1 MGLFIQNR
9 SLLYKTTE
17 SVLVPEGVYEAELV
31 GVKDFSNAFGQ
42 RVGLV
47 FKIASGQH
55 EGVELMESA
64 AVSTSPRGK
73 LAELMRGIGRSAGSP
88 VELAKLVGQHCQ
100 IAVKHESNK
109 VGKRY
114 AAITQTFR

>member
-1 MGLFIQNR
+1 MGISIQNR
-9 SLLYKTTE
+9 SVLYKTPE
-17 SVLVPEGVYEAELV
+17 PVLVPEGVYEAKLV
-31 GVKDFSNAFGQ
+31 EVKEFSNAFGN

-47 FKIASGQH
+47 FRITTGQH

-64 AVSTSPRGK
+64 TASTSPRGK
-73 LAELMRGIGRSAGSP
+73 LAELMRGMGRSAGNP
-88 VELAKLVGQHCQ
+88 VELVGQHCQ

-114 AAITQTFR
+114 AATTTPE